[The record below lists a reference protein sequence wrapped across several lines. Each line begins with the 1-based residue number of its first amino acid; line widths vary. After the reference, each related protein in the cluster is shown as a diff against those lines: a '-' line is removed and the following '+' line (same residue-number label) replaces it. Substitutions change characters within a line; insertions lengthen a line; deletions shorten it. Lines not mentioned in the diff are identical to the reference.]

1 LQPEKEN
8 DTMIPKPH
16 KDKNMAEEKEKTDSG
31 SEEQGQKLAFRSPRT
46 LGLMAIILGVLFE
59 ILFDGHPTGISFPI
73 WITACLL
80 ALVGMARNEGIQ
92 PAKPEYLLSIPIVV
106 LSVFTCFRLEPMTG
120 ILSMFI
126 TLLIFAVWIFAFRIG
141 RVLEFRWVD
150 FIVAAIRTPLEC
162 LFGWGPVA
170 AAAVRQTIG
179 ARATKNKLI
188 AILRGLLL
196 ALPVFFLFLALLAS
210 ADLVFADYVRKAFQW
225 LDLDRLIQI
234 LRRLFIILFATA
246 LSLGALVMALRK
258 REENI
263 AGHAQKSSSQILG
276 IIEGAVILIVI
287 DLLFG
292 AFVAIQFAYLFGGEA
307 NITAAGYNYSEYARR
322 GFFELTVLAV
332 LSLGFIIGLSRW
344 TKRESTSEKNWFTAL
359 STCLVALMGVI
370 LASAVKRLLLYE
382 DAYGFTRLR
391 TYTHVAIAWMGVMF
405 AVFLVLLYRE
415 RLRRFAP
422 VAALGVLGFTLTLN
436 VLNVDAFIVR
446 QNIKRYTDRDNTEIV
461 REGITRVGAGSAE
474 LDLRYL
480 FDLSYDGVP
489 GLVDFADAAQGEI
502 RTELLSQLACER
514 GKLNARME
522 SLKWP
527 SLHFSRLGAQ
537 KALDGIADLLD
548 EYPVTHSRTDWVV
561 EVNGEFEACYRD
573 FDWD

>member
-1 LQPEKEN
+1 
-8 DTMIPKPH
+8 
-16 KDKNMAEEKEKTDSG
+16 MAEEKEKTDGG
-31 SEEQGQKLAFRSPRT
+31 SEEQGQKPTFRSPRS
-46 LGLMAIILGVLFE
+46 LSLMAIILGVLFE

-80 ALVGMARNEGIQ
+80 ALVGMAQNEGIQ

-106 LSVFTCFRLEPMTG
+106 LSGFTCLRQEPDTG

-126 TLLIFAVWIFAFRIG
+126 TILIFAVWIFS
-141 RVLEFRWVD
+141 L
-150 FIVAAIRTPLEC
+150 LEC

-276 IIEGAVILIVI
+276 IIEGAVVLIVI

-382 DAYGFTRLR
+382 NAYGFTRLR

-446 QNIKRYTDRDNTEIV
+446 QNIKRYTDRENTEIV

-474 LDLRYL
+474 LDLHYL

-537 KALDGIADLLD
+537 KALDGIANLLD

-561 EVNGEFEACYRD
+561 EVNGEYEACYRD